1 MNELSSHY
9 SEEFVTL
16 SDAEKHQLRA
26 LYRRSNGLGILQLT
40 AHVSLIALALWL
52 VHTSVATPWYLPSA
66 FILGA
71 ICAGAG
77 VFIHVRADRVAALT
91 DAADGGTHRAWIGHI
106 FVAGGLIFALI
117 NLFGA
122 IQGTREKPI
131 EGLVVAVVFF
141 MIGLAMVLM
150 RRGKPPEI

>member
-1 MNELSSHY
+1 MNEMRQH
-9 SEEFVTL
+9 
-16 SDAEKHQLRA
+16 APA
-26 LYRRSNGLGILQLT
+26 GLLIVAGL
-40 AHVSLIALALWL
+40 LIASGALWASAE
-52 VHTSVATPWYLPSA
+52 TRPVAL
-66 FILGA
+66 ILGA

-77 VFIHVRADRVAALT
+77 VFIHVRADQVAALT

-131 EGLVVAVVFF
+131 EGLVVAAAFF

-150 RRGKPPEI
+150 RRGKSPEI

>member
-1 MNELSSHY
+1 MSELRQH
-9 SEEFVTL
+9 
-16 SDAEKHQLRA
+16 APA
-26 LYRRSNGLGILQLT
+26 GL
-40 AHVSLIALALWL
+40 LIVAGLMLASAALWASAETRP
-52 VHTSVATPWYLPSA
+52 VA
-66 FILGA
+66 FILGV

-106 FVAGGLIFALI
+106 FVAGGLIFASI

-122 IQGTREKPI
+122 IQGTHEKPI
-131 EGLVVAVVFF
+131 EGLLVAVVFF